1 MLKKK
6 DIKGVISREKRYS
19 TLAKQE
25 GAYAKKAAASE
36 KKRGLKEMAKDSR
49 HEEKVAYEFAKKR
62 KVIVSKEKKKLKGA
76 K

>member
-1 MLKKK
+1 
-6 DIKGVISREKRYS
+6 
-19 TLAKQE
+19 
-25 GAYAKKAAASE
+25 
-36 KKRGLKEMAKDSR
+36 MAKDSR